1 MSQKIITARP
11 VNINLLKIRLPIS
24 ALISITHRI
33 SGIYVFFITL
43 PLTIFFFKNTS
54 TEISFKAINS
64 LMHDNIILSTFVYFS
79 FLVFLYHIMTGF
91 RHLLMDIHIGE
102 NLKAANASAYIVIGL
117 WLLISLFTF
126 LRYGL

>member
-1 MSQKIITARP
+1 MSQKMITARP

-33 SGIYVFFITL
+33 SGMYVFFITL
-43 PLTIFFFKNTS
+43 PLTIYFFKNTS
-54 TEISFKAINS
+54 TEISFNAIS
-64 LMHDNIILSTFVYFS
+64 TLMNDNIILSTFVYFS
-79 FLVFLYHIMTGF
+79 FLVFVYHIMTGF

-102 NLKAANASAYIVIGL
+102 NLKAANASAYLVISL

-126 LRYGL
+126 LRY

>member
-11 VNINLLKIRLPIS
+11 VNINLFKIRLPIS

-33 SGIYVFFITL
+33 SGMYVFFITL

-54 TEISFKAINS
+54 TETSFNVINN

-102 NLKAANASAYIVIGL
+102 NLKAANASAYAVIGL
-117 WLLISLFTF
+117 WLLASLFTF
-126 LRYGL
+126 LRFGS

>member
-1 MSQKIITARP
+1 MITARP

-64 LMHDNIILSTFVYFS
+64 LMHENIILSTFVYFS

>member
-1 MSQKIITARP
+1 MITARP

-33 SGIYVFFITL
+33 SGMYVFFITL
-43 PLTIFFFKNTS
+43 PLTIYFFKNTS
-54 TEISFKAINS
+54 TEISFNAINT
-64 LMHDNIILSTFVYFS
+64 LMNDNIILSTFVYFS
-79 FLVFLYHIMTGF
+79 FLVFVYHIMTGF

>member
-1 MSQKIITARP
+1 MITARP

-33 SGIYVFFITL
+33 SGMYVFFITL
-43 PLTIFFFKNTS
+43 PLTIYFFKNTS
-54 TEISFKAINS
+54 TEISFNAIS
-64 LMHDNIILSTFVYFS
+64 TLMNDNIILSTFVYFS
-79 FLVFLYHIMTGF
+79 FLVFVYHIMTGF